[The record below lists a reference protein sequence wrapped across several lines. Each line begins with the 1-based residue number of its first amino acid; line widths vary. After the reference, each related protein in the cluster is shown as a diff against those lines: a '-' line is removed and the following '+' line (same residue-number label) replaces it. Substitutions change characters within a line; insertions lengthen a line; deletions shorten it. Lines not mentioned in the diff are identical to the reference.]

1 MRSRYT
7 AFALG
12 DVSHLRRTW
21 HPATRPRRLTV
32 DATTWTGLEIVATT
46 AGRPDDDAGTVTF
59 RASHDGGVL
68 AEHSRFAQVDGTW
81 RYVDG
86 THP

>member
-21 HPATRPRRLTV
+21 DPSTRPRRLTL

-46 AGRPDDDAGTVTF
+46 AGGPDDDAGTVTF
-59 RASHDGGVL
+59 RASYDGGVL
-68 AEHSRFAQVDGTW
+68 AERSRFRRTDGAW
-81 RYVDG
+81 RYLDG